1 MVDVNQEYVPLHLH
15 TEYSLLDG
23 AIRIGDLVK
32 FCAENNMP
40 GVAVTDHG
48 VMYGAMD
55 LYIDADKNNSK
66 EREKAEQDPNY
77 KPKLVNPIVGC
88 EFYVH
93 DGDISERNPSHNP
106 RYHLV
111 LLVKNNQGYKNI
123 VKLASKAHIDGFY
136 MKPRINWELLEQYH
150 EGLICSSACL
160 GGEVLQNL
168 LKGDYEKAK
177 ATAKRFK
184 DLFGEDYYI
193 ELQDHGLEEQKR
205 TNPDL
210 IRIAKELDI
219 KMIIT
224 NDSHYLKKEDAD
236 WHDTLLCMQT
246 KSSKSDTNR
255 FHFPNN
261 EFYVKT
267 VSELRD
273 SFKWLDSETFDECIK
288 NTVEISKKCH
298 ITVEWKAPLPDFP
311 VPEGFTTDTYL
322 EKLVYQGIRRKYHQE
337 EIDPKLQE
345 RAKYELGVIEQM
357 GFSAYFLITWDF
369 IHYAKTHDIPVG
381 PGRGSAA
388 GSLVAY
394 ALDITDLDPIEHNLL
409 FERFL
414 NPERFS
420 MPDID
425 TDFCIE
431 KRGKVIDYVVE
442 KYGADKVCQIITFN
456 TLAARNAMKSVARVF
471 DIPYAR
477 SKQLSDL
484 ISGDPGAKIS
494 DSLQDGM
501 ELKTLY
507 DSDPEVKRLV
517 DTALH
522 VEGLKNATGM
532 HAAGVIISYKP
543 LDEIVPVQHGKDGV
557 VVTQYHREILEKMK
571 LLKMDFLGL
580 RNLTMIS
587 KTVKLIKKCQGI
599 DLDINHIPL
608 DDKPTYDMLIRGETV
623 GVFQLESQGMTNLV
637 KKLQPDVFEDLGA
650 LVALFRPGP
659 LGSGMVDVF
668 VDRKHGR
675 QEITYPHPR
684 LEKVLKD
691 TYGTMVYQ
699 EQIMQ
704 IFQEMADYSLGQ
716 ADMVR
721 RMMGH
726 KDPAAMAAQEDKLI
740 EGSAKYGMKAEDAK
754 TLFEQIQNFASYC
767 FNRAHSS
774 AYAFVAYQTAFL
786 KCHYPVEYLS
796 SLLSSV
802 AGDQEKTQAY
812 IEEALKYGI
821 KVLPPDINKSYLEYA
836 PDGKNIRF
844 GLASI
849 KQVGEGV
856 IEEIIKEREANGDFK
871 SIYDFIKR
879 VDVKCANKRALE
891 GLIKAGAFSTIEKS
905 RKQLMENLEYITSTA
920 SKEAKEKESGQG
932 SLFDM
937 LGDTASVEDAKFH
950 LSGSDEEYDARQIQ
964 IFEKEFLGFYV
975 TSHPLSTIR
984 DKLPFLM
991 THKISQIPDIPN
1003 DKVVT
1008 ICGLVTATKQIPTRN
1023 DPTKFV
1029 RFVTIEDLTGKIDTL
1044 AFNSKIAE
1052 YNDFLQNEQRIIVS
1066 GKVSRRSDDDPPII
1080 LVDTV
1085 KPVDNSNIFTIELK
1099 DELKFEE
1106 LMLMKQMLCK
1116 FSGSDPVMLKLPDLT
1131 GDVKILASSMFW
1143 VNSSNDLVNMLHKRF
1158 GERIGI
1164 SIKSMD
1170 TNLKE
1175 PV

>member
-123 VKLASKAHIDGFY
+123 VKLASKAHIEGFY

-1029 RFVTIEDLTGKIDTL
+1029 RFVTVEDLTGKIDTL

-1143 VNSSNDLVNMLHKRF
+1143 VNSSNDLVNMLNKRF

-1170 TNLKE
+1170 TDLKE

>member
-123 VKLASKAHIDGFY
+123 VKLASKAHIEGFY

-587 KTVKLIKKCQGI
+587 KTVKLIKKCQDI

-1143 VNSSNDLVNMLHKRF
+1143 VNSSNDLVNMLNKRF

-1170 TNLKE
+1170 TDIKDE
-1175 PV
+1175 V